1 MRLYFGKYPGQAPH
15 HGDGLRNFWRS
26 RSWTYIKGR
35 LQKLRGSLG
44 DHRRSYGYFDLEDA
58 CFSPMDGKNF
68 LLYKCLSSFDA
79 SSWISWDGI
88 YRLFGSSIYS
98 CHYNIQV
105 VSFINYHTN
114 GSLYCQWYQIRGID
128 IVFDRCLCILL
139 LGTTCKYMRTTF
151 CTKNTCWTH
160 YSIWMYV
167 YLHIR
172 CIYHGCTYALYI
184 YDFPL
189 SRHGMIPVPANQAP
203 DEARLL

>member
-1 MRLYFGKYPGQAPH
+1 MGQELQSPRHKIQPFRFTSSPGRGKRYTITGSSVHRLLKMRLYFGKYPGQAPH

-114 GSLYCQWYQIRGID
+114 GSLYCQ
-128 IVFDRCLCILL
+128 
-139 LGTTCKYMRTTF
+139 
-151 CTKNTCWTH
+151 
-160 YSIWMYV
+160 
-167 YLHIR
+167 
-172 CIYHGCTYALYI
+172 
-184 YDFPL
+184 
-189 SRHGMIPVPANQAP
+189 
-203 DEARLL
+203 